1 MVKIKSKSRAN
12 GLSSIRHTKETQNI
26 MFVQLGIEN
35 DSDFI
40 RKSIVHLAQKNGF
53 LEKPTTQPAYID
65 MDKWSKIRQL
75 DLNSFIQKNGKTV
88 KARGYRGVDYT
99 YLYAFWFLRSIPEYK
114 HPTSAELQRL
124 AIVDY
129 GTNMI
134 AEK

>member
-12 GLSSIRHTKETQNI
+12 GLPSIRHTEQTQNI

-53 LEKPTTQPAYID
+53 LEKPTAQPSYISI
-65 MDKWSKIRQL
+65 DKWTMIRQL
-75 DLNSFIQKNGKTV
+75 DLNSFIQKNGKMV
-88 KARGYRGVDYT
+88 RARGDRSVDYT
-99 YLYAFWFLRSIPEYK
+99 YLYAFWFLHSLEKYK
-114 HPTSAELQRL
+114 YAHYAELQRR
-124 AIVDY
+124 AIIEY
-129 GTNMI
+129 GTKMI